1 MQLGEFLN
9 KVGTKKLNIIA
20 VNWMENVNSKVALR
34 RLNKLIRTFH
44 PVIRVVRSNEEIETY
59 FQPLTNIPMSFIFKK
74 TGHLIYGNG
83 KQEFLGKDKL
93 SKILSDNP

>member
-9 KVGTKKLNIIA
+9 QGGTKKLNIIA
-20 VNWMENVNSKVALR
+20 INWMENLNSKVALR
-34 RLNKLIRTFH
+34 RLNKLVRTFH

-59 FQPLTNIPMSFIFKK
+59 FEPLTNIPMSFIFKK

-83 KQEFLGKDKL
+83 KQAFLGKDRL
-93 SKILSDNP
+93 SKILSDTP

>member
-1 MQLGEFLN
+1 MQLGKFLN
-9 KVGTKKLNIIA
+9 KAERKKLNIIA

-34 RLNKLIRTFH
+34 RLNKLVRTFH

-59 FQPLTNIPMSFIFKK
+59 FQPLTNIPISFIFKE

-83 KQEFLGKDKL
+83 KQAFLGKDSL

>member
-9 KVGTKKLNIIA
+9 KGGTQKLNIIA

-34 RLNKLIRTFH
+34 RLHKLVRTFH
-44 PVIRVVRSNEEIETY
+44 PVIRVVRSNEEIATY
-59 FQPLTNIPMSFIFKK
+59 FQPLTNIPMSFIFNK

-83 KQEFLGKDKL
+83 KQAFLGKDRL
-93 SKILSDNP
+93 SKILSDTP

>member
-9 KVGTKKLNIIA
+9 DGGIKKLNIIA
-20 VNWMENVNSKVALR
+20 VNWMENADSKVVLR

-74 TGHLIYGNG
+74 TGMSPAIG
-83 KQEFLGKDKL
+83 
-93 SKILSDNP
+93 IV